1 MSKRL
6 FDSISNL
13 SIFANHSYAFPQLK
27 PKNPFLGILGNLGNP
42 NDEYVFYSL
51 VKASEYYEKVFYI
64 PGPLEYTF
72 DTYNSVNRQL
82 QKLQI
87 PRVYI
92 LENSVTQFLPNK
104 YVIGS
109 TLWSNNRHYE
119 ANIMRNCLDI
129 KSEETEKKKINRLDY
144 YKLAFTTHQRFQT
157 LINEYKTD
165 KNELYAL
172 TYYAPSVKQNFPIEE
187 WHYSQNL
194 DCNFPS
200 HLIQSKNAPPYDL

>member
-13 SIFANHSYAFPQLK
+13 SIFTNHPQLFPQLK
-27 PKNPFLGILGNLGNP
+27 PNNPFLGILGNLGNP
-42 NDEYVFYSL
+42 NDEYVFHSL
-51 VKASEYYEKVFYI
+51 VKASQYYEKVFYI
-64 PGPLEYTF
+64 PGRLEYTF
-72 DTYNSVNRQL
+72 DTYNNINRQL

-92 LENSVTQFLPNK
+92 LQDTVIQFLPNK

-109 TLWSNNRHYE
+109 TLWSNSRNYE
-119 ANIMRNCLDI
+119 PYIMRNNLDI
-129 KSEETEKKKINRLDY
+129 ETEETKQKKLNRLDY
-144 YKLAFTTHQRFQT
+144 YKLANHSHQSFKS
-157 LINEYKTD
+157 LIHQYKTEN
-165 KNELYAL
+165 NELYAL
-172 TYYAPSVKQNFPIEE
+172 TYYAPSINQNFPIEE